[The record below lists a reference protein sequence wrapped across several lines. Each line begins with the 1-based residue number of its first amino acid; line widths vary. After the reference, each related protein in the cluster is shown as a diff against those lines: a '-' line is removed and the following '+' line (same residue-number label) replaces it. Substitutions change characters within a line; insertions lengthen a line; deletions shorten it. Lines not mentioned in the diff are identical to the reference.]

1 MKRNIILLFVI
12 FATILAGSQTTLSIP
27 SYLTAL
33 QSVYGGGS
41 CGTCHVNPSGGGA
54 RNAYG
59 TLFENQ
65 PNHAADPISALKV
78 IGAPPGMA
86 SPSPSPS
93 STPISGNTAP
103 LLSSTPIPGATPI
116 LSSTPISLPGIGGP
130 TISCYVI
137 TSNGTVVPGTATTS
151 TIAPMPMT
159 GTTSV
164 TGGSSTSITGL
175 TSSVTGSTSVTGVS
189 GVTTSVPVTGP
200 VTGMISS
207 SATDATIKYKEFTL
221 LNNKWGQ
228 PAATQSIFSYV
239 NSAGN
244 TILGWSWNNP
254 GTGYNYPEFV
264 IGTHF
269 GGWPST
275 SPSFPIQYK
284 NVNTWTV
291 DLAWDY
297 PQPPTGSFWDL
308 GFDIYWMDSSFK
320 TKNYNIM
327 IWPHSSSYAPGQYVK
342 DVSDGFNTYAYY
354 HGSKSYGPWDAF
366 VLKNQPSAGGS
377 MSINIKALINTI
389 SNSQFTGSGEWYIPD
404 IQLGSENQNSAGKLE
419 ISKFDMNL
427 NGNIINLNTGGTQV
441 SIPNLASVAPN
452 PTSTPV
458 PNPTNT
464 PVPPMS
470 ASLPNPKS
478 TPVPPMSTSLPTG
491 TVPTVAELL
500 AKIQPLLVP
509 ANRINANTLVTSYGT
524 GAEYIY
530 KLPGTNPAVLV
541 AQSSGAVDCDGQKT
555 AQCSTATDQFYQSD
569 TSFHQSNGAPL
580 NAATLPFYVLPVV
593 GPYFDYTKNGIQG
606 GQLGAIIYNN
616 NMNYGV
622 FGDEC
627 AVNNEI
633 GEISYA
639 MASSLGINPD
649 PAVGG
654 TTSGV
659 TFIIF
664 TGTGNVVSPIES
676 HTQATT
682 MGSGA
687 LATLWAQLGG

>member
-1 MKRNIILLFVI
+1 MKRNIILLF
-12 FATILAGSQTTLSIP
+12 ATIVVILAGSQMASSIP

-33 QSVYGGGS
+33 QSVYGSGS
-41 CGTCHVNPSGGGA
+41 CGTCHVNPGGGGT

-65 PNHAADPISALKV
+65 PNHGTDPVSALTA
-78 IGAPPGMA
+78 IGAPPGIA
-86 SPSPSPS
+86 PSPSPVPTPGQPVPTPGQPVTTVQVPGVAGAPVVECYVVDSSGTIIPGTITIS
-93 STPISGNTAP
+93 STT
-103 LLSSTPIPGATPI
+103 TIPTVPAA
-116 LSSTPISLPGIGGP
+116 
-130 TISCYVI
+130 
-137 TSNGTVVPGTATTS
+137 GT
-151 TIAPMPMT
+151 
-159 GTTSV
+159 
-164 TGGSSTSITGL
+164 ITGL
-175 TSSVTGSTSVTGVS
+175 ASVTSVTGVS
-189 GVTTSVPVTGP
+189 GVTGSVPVTGP
-200 VTGMISS
+200 VTGLITNSNNE
-207 SATDATIKYKEFTL
+207 ALIKYKEFTL
-221 LNNKWGQ
+221 ENNKWGQ
-228 PAATQSIFSYV
+228 PSATQSIFSYV

-264 IGTHF
+264 IGTDF
-269 GGWPST
+269 GNWPTT
-275 SPSFPIQYK
+275 SPLFPIQYK
-284 NVNTWTV
+284 NINTWTV

-297 PQPPTGSFWDL
+297 PQPPTGTFWDL
-308 GFDIYWMDSSFK
+308 GFDIYWMDSAFK
-320 TKNYNIM
+320 NKYYNIM
-327 IWPHSSSYAPGQYVK
+327 IWPQSYPSDALAANTYVK
-342 DVSDGFNTYAYY
+342 DVSDGFNTYLYY
-354 HGSKSYGPWDAF
+354 HDTRNEGGVIVPWDAF
-366 VLKNQPSAGGS
+366 VLKYQPSAGGS

-389 SNSQFTGSGEWYIPD
+389 SNSQFSGSGEWYIPD
-404 IQLGSENQNSAGKLE
+404 IQLGSENQNSAGKAE
-419 ISKFDMNL
+419 ISRFDMNL
-427 NGNIINLNTGGTQV
+427 NGNMINLNTGGAPV
-441 SIPNLASVAPN
+441 VAP
-452 PTSTPV
+452 S
-458 PNPTNT
+458 PTNT
-464 PVPPMS
+464 PVPSPT
-470 ASLPNPKS
+470 S
-478 TPVPPMSTSLPTG
+478 TPVSNPTG
-491 TVPTVAELL
+491 TVPTTAGLL

-524 GAEYIY
+524 GTEYIY
-530 KLPGTNPAVLV
+530 KLPGTNPVVLV
-541 AQSSGAVDCDGQKT
+541 AQSSGAVDCDGQT
-555 AQCSTATDQFYQSD
+555 TTQCNTATDPQYQSD
-569 TSFHQSNGAPL
+569 TSFHQSNGAAL

-682 MGSGA
+682 MGNGA
-687 LATLWAQLGG
+687 LATLWAQLG